1 MQQIS
6 RFDPV
11 WWYSPIVSCAG
22 QIFRGKRSGFFEQER
37 LPSHGGD
44 VTENNEKLPD
54 NIERLKK
61 DLDTQTHLAEERLD
75 RLKYLQA
82 DFDNYRKWSEK
93 EKAAIISLANENLI
107 KDLLVILD
115 DFEQALPSLEQEKN
129 KEGMMMVRKKM
140 LKILKEY
147 GLQPID
153 CEGKK
158 FDPHFHEV
166 ICMEKSDEEQ
176 NTILEDLGKGYQ
188 LNTKVIRPSKVKIA
202 EHVSEDEGDNNG

>member
-1 MQQIS
+1 MTE
-6 RFDPV
+6 DE
-11 WWYSPIVSCAG
+11 
-22 QIFRGKRSGFFEQER
+22 EQLSDE
-37 LPSHGGD
+37 
-44 VTENNEKLPD
+44 
-54 NIERLKK
+54 IERLRK
-61 DLDTQTHLAEERLD
+61 DLDTQTRLAEERLD

-93 EKAAIISLANENLI
+93 DKAAIIAMANENLI

-115 DFEQALPSLEQEKN
+115 DFDQALPSLEQEKN

-147 GLQPID
+147 GLQPIE

-166 ICMEKSDEEQ
+166 ICVERCNEDQ
-176 NTILEDLGKGYQ
+176 NMILEDIGKGYQ
-188 LNTKVIRPSKVKIA
+188 LKTKVIRPSKVKIA
-202 EHVSEDEGDNNG
+202 EHITEDDGEKNG

>member
-1 MQQIS
+1 MYIVKAA
-6 RFDPV
+6 RTRAFPEKDTGILTMRDPA
-11 WWYSPIVSCAG
+11 P
-22 QIFRGKRSGFFEQER
+22 
-37 LPSHGGD
+37 GGD
-44 VTENNEKLPD
+44 LTEDKEKLSED
-54 NIERLKK
+54 IERLRK
-61 DLDTQTHLAEERLD
+61 DLDIQTRLAEERLD

-93 EKAAIISLANENLI
+93 DKAAIIALANENLI

-115 DFEQALPSLEQEKN
+115 DFDQALPSLEQEKN
-129 KEGMMMVRKKM
+129 KEGMIMVRKKM

-147 GLQPID
+147 GLQPIE

-166 ICMEKSDEEQ
+166 ICMERCREDQ

-188 LNTKVIRPSKVKIA
+188 LKTKVIRPSRVKIA
-202 EHVSEDEGDNNG
+202 EHVSEDEGEKNG

>member
-1 MQQIS
+1 VHDGCFPEKDREFLNMRDS
-6 RFDPV
+6 RT
-11 WWYSPIVSCAG
+11 
-22 QIFRGKRSGFFEQER
+22 
-37 LPSHGGD
+37 LGGD
-44 VTENNEKLPD
+44 VTEDKENLSDE
-54 NIERLKK
+54 IERLRK
-61 DLDTQTHLAEERLD
+61 DLDTQTRLAEERLD

-93 EKAAIISLANENLI
+93 DKATIISLANENLI

-147 GLQPID
+147 GLQPIE

-166 ICMEKSDEEQ
+166 ICLERCGEEQ

-188 LNTKVIRPSKVKIA
+188 LKTKVIRPSKVKIA
-202 EHVSEDEGDNNG
+202 EHISKDEGEKNG

>member
-1 MQQIS
+1 MTE
-6 RFDPV
+6 DE
-11 WWYSPIVSCAG
+11 
-22 QIFRGKRSGFFEQER
+22 EQLSDE
-37 LPSHGGD
+37 
-44 VTENNEKLPD
+44 
-54 NIERLKK
+54 IERLRK
-61 DLDTQTHLAEERLD
+61 DLDTQTRLAEERLD

-93 EKAAIISLANENLI
+93 DKAVIIAMANENLI

-115 DFEQALPSLEQEKN
+115 DFDQALPSLEQEKN

-147 GLQPID
+147 GLQPIE

-166 ICMEKSDEEQ
+166 ICVERCNEDQ
-176 NTILEDLGKGYQ
+176 NMILEDIGKGYQ
-188 LNTKVIRPSKVKIA
+188 LKTKVIRPSKVKIA
-202 EHVSEDEGDNNG
+202 EHITEDEGEKNG